1 MFKLENIQIK
11 TRTIMIILPFIKILY
26 FFTSS
31 SEEGSGSENED
42 SGSGSDQEGSEQ
54 DTASEPG
61 SQHTTPDNVSGEELE
76 HGEIASRRDQND
88 ENKTE
93 MEEGEAISADEES
106 KTQPESREGS
116 YSGQDGG
123 EKTSDKRS
131 RQKKKHKRKNR
142 SLVIIAIT
150 K

>member
-1 MFKLENIQIK
+1 
-11 TRTIMIILPFIKILY
+11 MIILPLIKLHYI
-26 FFTSS
+26 FTSS

-76 HGEIASRRDQND
+76 HGEIASRAERND

-93 MEEGEAISADEES
+93 MEEGEAISADEDS

-142 SLVIIAIT
+142 SLVIIVIT